1 MKQLF
6 DTKRTTLE
14 DFSANGLERCL
25 GAFDLTLLRIGA
37 IICGRLF
44 GVRDLL
50 LFHAPQQ
57 VSHQRTGVNEER
69 CDLLA

>member
-6 DTKRTTLE
+6 GTKRTTLK
-14 DFSANGLERCL
+14 DFSAGVLKRCL
-25 GAFDLTLLRIGA
+25 GAFDLSLLGIGA
-37 IICGRLF
+37 IICGCLF
-44 GVRDLL
+44 WVRDL

-57 VSHQRTGVNEER
+57 VGHQRTGVNEER